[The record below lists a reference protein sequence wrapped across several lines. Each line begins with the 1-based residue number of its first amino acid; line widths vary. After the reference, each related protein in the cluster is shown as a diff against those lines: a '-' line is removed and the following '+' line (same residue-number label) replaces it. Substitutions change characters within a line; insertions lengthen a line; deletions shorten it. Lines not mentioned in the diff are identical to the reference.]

1 MDIDAF
7 VRLIDDSGLPAPGSQ
22 VVTAFE
28 AATGLTLPDDYRAF
42 LAKTPGG
49 RLSKTVT
56 FSLSGEEDGAEYLGR
71 VAGLRTENSY
81 SLEERVRSAAENA
94 IPEGLLSIMT
104 DRGGNALALAVRPDR
119 FGQIFF
125 LDHEVSDEGRPTIEE
140 AESADW
146 GYAIRFAATFSEMIA
161 GFKAQD

>member
-7 VRLIDDSGLPAPGSQ
+7 VRLIDESGLPAPGPQ
-22 VVTAFE
+22 AVTAFE
-28 AATGLTLPDDYRAF
+28 AATGLTLPNDYRAF

-49 RLSKTVT
+49 RLSKTVN

-71 VAGLRTENSY
+71 VAGLRTEYAY
-81 SLEERVRSAAENA
+81 SLEERVRTAAESA

-119 FGQIFF
+119 LGQIFF
-125 LDHEVSDEGRPTIEE
+125 LITRFPTKEDRRSRKPNPPTGDTLSGSRRR
-140 AESADW
+140 SA
-146 GYAIRFAATFSEMIA
+146 R
-161 GFKAQD
+161 